1 MRIRFLFR
9 GEGNAFLELPPEN
22 LGQDLAELSEDAQAV
37 MGFLK
42 QEGAAFVADVAAAN
56 EWGEERA
63 VAALWELA
71 AMGLAT
77 NDSLPSL
84 RDMLQF
90 GPSAGGTT
98 RKPLS
103 SLETELAERLAQQ
116 RAAHQPAGFSRRPT
130 FGGAGQRPSRDELT
144 AARRRVAE
152 RLAQGTEPAKP
163 LRHEGRWTLVHR
175 FAVLG
180 KPLSPA
186 EVAARQARQLLLR
199 HGVVTHA
206 SLEDESGTWDWG
218 FIYPELQR
226 LEMRGEVRRGY
237 FVRGLP
243 GVQFALPEVVEQ
255 LRSGAAAAKADAPV
269 VVLNACD
276 PANLYGQAGEWRIAG
291 GEPLSFAHIPS
302 TFIALGGGRPLLLIG
317 DSGSSLTVVEG
328 TDSGQIRQAL
338 ASWLAHAATFE
349 SHLSVTTWNGQSVLG
364 SPGQALLETVG
375 FYRDYQAMTWER
387 SRGAGRKHADPDA

>member
-1 MRIRFLFR
+1 
-9 GEGNAFLELPPEN
+9 
-22 LGQDLAELSEDAQAV
+22 
-37 MGFLK
+37 
-42 QEGAAFVADVAAAN
+42 
-56 EWGEERA
+56 
-63 VAALWELA
+63 
-71 AMGLAT
+71 MGLAT

-90 GPSAGGTT
+90 GPSAGGPT

-116 RAAHQPAGFSRRPT
+116 RAAQQRAAHQTGGFTRRPT
-130 FGGAGQRPSRDELT
+130 FGGAGQRPSRDEMI

-152 RLAQGTEPAKP
+152 RLGQGPEQSSPP
-163 LRHEGRWTLVHR
+163 RQEGRWTLVHR

-180 KPLSPA
+180 KPLPPA
-186 EVAARQARQLLLR
+186 EVAARQARQLLQR
-199 HGVVTHA
+199 HGVVTHG
-206 SLEDESGTWDWG
+206 SLDGEFGAWDWSV
-218 FIYPELQR
+218 IYPELQR

-243 GVQFALPEVVEQ
+243 GVQFALPQVVEQ
-255 LRSGAAAAKADAPV
+255 LRAGAAAAARADAPV

-276 PANLYGQAGEWRIAG
+276 PANLYGGAGEWRIVG
-291 GEPLSFAHIPS
+291 GEPLSFARIPS
-302 TFIALGGGRPLLLIG
+302 TSIVLGGGRPLLLIG
-317 DSGSSLTVVEG
+317 DGGSSLTTIEG
-328 TDSGQIRQAL
+328 ADSGAVRQAL

-349 SHLSVTTWNGQSVLG
+349 SHVSVSIWNGQPVLG